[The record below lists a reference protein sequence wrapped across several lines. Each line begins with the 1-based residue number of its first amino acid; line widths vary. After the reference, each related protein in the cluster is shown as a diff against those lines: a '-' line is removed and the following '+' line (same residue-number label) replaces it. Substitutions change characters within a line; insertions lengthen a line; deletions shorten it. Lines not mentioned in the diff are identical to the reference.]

1 MEERYG
7 LLMCAQGIL
16 PVIHALEPE
25 SIVQKIVMCLRQISR
40 LWVLS
45 GPQNWGLLPLLDPL
59 LVTCGSVF

>member
-25 SIVQKIVMCLRQISR
+25 SIVQKIIDCHVHEADFS
-40 LWVLS
+40 VV
-45 GPQNWGLLPLLDPL
+45 DPL
-59 LVTCGSVF
+59 RSSKLGSAATS